1 MAMLKVQNKKIIDEI
16 AGRTYKANKK
26 RNFLTVFA
34 ILLTTFLITII
45 LAVGVSYW
53 NTISERQI
61 RMQGMDYD
69 IELSEP
75 REDQV
80 EKIRSMDKV
89 KYAGIA
95 VKCAILEQYQ
105 EKLLDKTRLY
115 WLDKICWE
123 KQTVPALENTKG
135 NYPENENEIML
146 GRNTLKAM
154 GIQNPEIGMR
164 IPVTYFTLEEG
175 SNEKRLEKEFILSG
189 WYTDYTGVTRGYIS
203 KDFFEETGVKQTDFT
218 QGSLKISLKNPLY
231 SEKGITKMQEEIVLD
246 RNQYLSADYDTI
258 SHFLMMAA
266 GLAVLLVMIFI
277 SGYLFIYNTMYISI
291 CRHIRWYGQ
300 LKTVGMTSAQLR
312 GVVYRQA
319 FLNAAAG
326 IPAGLAAAAFVSKTA
341 VPRILLMVNGA
352 YEESLVVP
360 VQPWVFLAS
369 GLFVLCVNSAS
380 CRRPAKIAGSCSP
393 VEALRYTPSPVRRM
407 TRPREKAGISDMAWQ
422 NIFRDKKQA
431 AVILLSSTIALSI
444 FFTVNVVLLGND
456 AKHVLN
462 QRDMY
467 DMQYINQTVPKQAK
481 QVFSE
486 DKLAQLKSIGGVKTV
501 RQVTSAFADIPCQE
515 NVFGE
520 LYRALYASRYSPG
533 NYEDDMEKYRQDTDH
548 AWTQTYFGTRL
559 VGVDEEGFV
568 LLNKS
573 VGNTLDKE
581 AFENDE
587 DAVVLES
594 AMVAGDFGMAGKTV
608 RFRLPDGLYPDEEY
622 SIRIAAV
629 SSRQVNYFG
638 SGSTPFLAVS
648 ENLMKKLLGRT
659 IIELIEIDYRKPY
672 SRETEAAVKA
682 VFADEKRVTN
692 DSKLERYDSMLDAEK
707 QVRLLG
713 CCIGF
718 LTAALALLNYMNTMA
733 AAIQNREKE
742 FAVLESIGMTR
753 RQMRRMACMEG
764 LGYGVISI
772 ACSLVPGT
780 ACSYAVFDALAFSSS
795 YAVPWGSMLMLYAAA
810 LMLCT
815 AAPAVLLG
823 LSRRGNIIE

>member
-1 MAMLKVQNKKIIDEI
+1 MMHVNSRQVIREI
-16 AGRTYKANKK
+16 AWNTYKAEAR
-26 RNFLTVFA
+26 RNLLSISA
-34 ILLTTFLITII
+34 ICMASFFIAMMSAI
-45 LAVGVSYW
+45 GSSYW
-53 NTISERQI
+53 HTLTERQL
-61 RMQGMDYD
+61 RMQGIDYD

-75 REDQV
+75 SPEQAEILRAD
-80 EKIRSMDKV
+80 EKI
-89 KYAGIA
+89 KYAGLA
-95 VKCAILEQYQ
+95 VACMSVEQY
-105 EKLLDKTRLY
+105 KDRAVDYAKLY
-115 WLDKICWE
+115 WLDDTCWE
-123 KQTVPALENTKG
+123 KQTVPALASYTG
-135 NYPENENEIML
+135 HYPVRENELFLSEAL
-146 GRNTLKAM
+146 LRAM
-154 GIQNPEIGMR
+154 HIENPQAGMKL
-164 IPVTYFTLEEG
+164 PLSYQVLAKSETDTPLFG
-175 SNEKRLEKEFILSG
+175 EFILCG
-189 WYTDYTGVTRGYIS
+189 WYKDYSGSETGYVS
-203 KDFFEETGVKQTDFT
+203 KAFYDSTGVKQTDFGL
-218 QGSLKISLKNPLY
+218 GSLKISLVNPLY
-231 SEKGITKMQEEIVLD
+231 SAKDIARLNEAAGIHGSQRI
-246 RNQYLSADYDTI
+246 SADDYAVP
-258 SHFLMMAA
+258 HFIQVMLAVA
-266 GLAVLLVMIFI
+266 GLFVMVIA
-277 SGYLFIYNTMYISI
+277 SAYLFIFNTMYISI

-393 VEALRYTPSPVRRM
+393 VEALRYTPAPVRRM
-407 TRPREKAGISDMAWQ
+407 TRPREKAAISDMAWQ

-444 FFTVNVVLLGND
+444 FFTVNVILLGND

-501 RQVTSAFADIPCQE
+501 RQVTSAFADIPYQE

-581 AFENDE
+581 AFENGE

-823 LSRRGNIIE
+823 LSRRGSIIE